1 MEVDRFSDISYK
13 GCGDLKFGHQHFS
26 PPILDWLRIKLSRQC
41 CSQVERRGRAE
52 WFVWF
57 RKDGHHREFWP
68 CFVGNRALPAR
79 RKTVGG
85 KWVLDFNSSHKIH
98 CKLDI
103 AIPCRSCNQTRS
115 GSTYVD
121 FWSAINLHASLSIHE
136 MLGIGIVWFVQT
148 LFSFFFIWVA
158 SSLDPGQ
165 RCDAGLDRDCS
176 VCWLHKWFQ
185 GLHVCI
191 SATSSNSNNSG
202 THHCLIAW
210 CWDSHGNG
218 ALSQSQRISPRRT
231 HSGCSKS
238 SRVWKW
244 FLGMQYPSQQS
255 EAMLPKS
262 WFLVLVD
269 FFLKADLYLSFAL
282 EKTWEQGSW
291 CKPEEDR
298 EKVQRLWM
306 KLTYTH
312 NHTQPHTTTYTQTT
326 LLCGLKKIA
335 ADTIDWLKV
344 RSSKSW

>member
-1 MEVDRFSDISYK
+1 M
-13 GCGDLKFGHQHFS
+13 
-26 PPILDWLRIKLSRQC
+26 
-41 CSQVERRGRAE
+41 
-52 WFVWF
+52 
-57 RKDGHHREFWP
+57 
-68 CFVGNRALPAR
+68 GNRALPAR

-191 SATSSNSNNSG
+191 SPITAVHPTP
-202 THHCLIAW
+202 
-210 CWDSHGNG
+210 
-218 ALSQSQRISPRRT
+218 ISPPPVFVCYSCCYLHFKIRRSPYHCCHCT
-231 HSGCSKS
+231 LNQPGLFRFCVFDVDMKVYTSDEKCGVKESKS
-238 SRVWKW
+238 
-244 FLGMQYPSQQS
+244 
-255 EAMLPKS
+255 A
-262 WFLVLVD
+262 
-269 FFLKADLYLSFAL
+269 
-282 EKTWEQGSW
+282 
-291 CKPEEDR
+291 
-298 EKVQRLWM
+298 
-306 KLTYTH
+306 
-312 NHTQPHTTTYTQTT
+312 
-326 LLCGLKKIA
+326 
-335 ADTIDWLKV
+335 
-344 RSSKSW
+344 